1 MTEHADSLR
10 LAWLADRFRAQA
22 TLGLHYRPD
31 RFDRERFTRLRRH
44 AAELASLIYPRD
56 VDAIEESF
64 STDSGIHTPKAA
76 VALYIKCADGAR
88 LWRTFLLEPGRLLP
102 DELKAAAVRIAAAGP
117 GRPVGLTD
125 SRVLGL
131 PDPHTY
137 LAIYRTTSS
146 LTRAEL
152 RGVWPTPDTAIQRP
166 FTGISPASI
175 PALPRQIDER
185 PVIVSPVVA
194 AICRDIV
201 EIAEEG
207 VLETADP
214 YNVERFE
221 QLGALA
227 ANITVE
233 PIGYRRFGPFELHPS
248 AAATGTEIAIRDE
261 IGRVLLIQRS
271 DTGQW
276 AIPGG
281 ACEVGEGWAVTA
293 VREAREE
300 IGLGLDAA
308 DLALVDVFD
317 NRAITSEPT
326 TIPVIAVF
334 SMNLK
339 TSGRTVTWNRE
350 VADTAWVTLPDLKD
364 LDLFRGHRTKITAA
378 LQPTDEPRA

>member
-31 RFDRERFTRLRRH
+31 RFDRERFERLRRH

-64 STDSGIHTPKAA
+64 RKDSGIHTPKAA
-76 VALYIKCADGAR
+76 VALYIECADGAR
-88 LWRTFLLEPGRLLP
+88 LWRTFHLEPGRLLP
-102 DELKAAAVRIAAAGP
+102 DELSAAIARIDTTEP
-117 GRPVGLTD
+117 GRPIALTD
-125 SRVLGL
+125 SRALGL
-131 PDPHTY
+131 PDPHTH
-137 LAIYRTTSS
+137 LVNYRVTSS
-146 LTRAEL
+146 LSRAEL
-152 RGVWPTPDTAIQRP
+152 REVWPTPDTAIQRP
-166 FTGISPASI
+166 LTGISPASI
-175 PALPRQIDER
+175 PGSSR
-185 PVIVSPVVA
+185 PASDQPVVVSPVA
-194 AICRDIV
+194 ATICRDIV

-221 QLGALA
+221 HLGELA
-227 ANITVE
+227 ANVTAE
-233 PIGYRRFGPFELHPS
+233 SIGYQRFAPFELHPS
-248 AAATGTEIAIRDE
+248 AAATGAEIAIRDE
-261 IGRVLLIQRS
+261 VGRVLLIQRS

-281 ACEVGEGWAVTA
+281 ACEVGEDWAATA
-293 VREAREE
+293 VREAGEE
-300 IGLGLDAA
+300 TGLRLDPA

-317 NRAITSEPT
+317 NRAITPEPT

-334 SMNLK
+334 SVDLK
-339 TSGRTVTWNRE
+339 PNGTTITRNRE
-350 VADTAWVTLPDLKD
+350 VDDTAWVTLSDLKE

-378 LQPTDEPRA
+378 LGRAN

>member
-31 RFDRERFTRLRRH
+31 QFDRERFTRLRRH
-44 AAELASLIYPRD
+44 AAELASLIYPQD
-56 VDAIEESF
+56 VDVIEESF
-64 STDSGIHTPKAA
+64 RTDSGIHTPNAA
-76 VALYIKCADGAR
+76 VALYIECADGAR
-88 LWRTFLLEPGRLLP
+88 LWRAFLLEPGRLLP
-102 DELKAAAVRIAAAGP
+102 DEINAAAARIAATEP
-117 GRPVGLTD
+117 GQPVALTD

-146 LTRAEL
+146 LTRADL
-152 RGVWPTPDTAIQRP
+152 REVWPTPDTAIQRP
-166 FTGISPASI
+166 LTGIAPASI

-194 AICRDIV
+194 AICRDIA

-207 VLETADP
+207 GLETADP

-221 QLGALA
+221 HLGELA
-227 ANITVE
+227 ANISPE
-233 PIGYRRFGPFELHPS
+233 SIGYQRFGPFELHPS
-248 AAATGTEIAIRDE
+248 AAATGAEIAIRDE
-261 IGRVLLIQRS
+261 AGRVLLIQRS

-281 ACEVGEGWAVTA
+281 ACEVGEDWAATA

-300 IGLGLDAA
+300 IGLSLDPS

-334 SMNLK
+334 SMVLK
-339 TSGRTVTWNRE
+339 PNGSTITRNRE
-350 VADTAWVTLPDLKD
+350 VDNTAWATLSDLKD

-378 LQPTDEPRA
+378 LEQAD